1 MAEGN
6 LLMSRKAIERL
17 KVMEGIKE
25 KRVKQKGAAI
35 TLNITERQVRRVYK
49 QYKEDGA
56 AGITSKHIGAK
67 SNRKTPKRKKDKI
80 VSIIRKR
87 YSDFGPT
94 LAVEKLKE
102 IEGIAVSRETARQW
116 MIEEGI
122 WETKSRKTRKVF
134 QMRERRPR
142 FGEMVQIDGSP
153 HEWFEKRRSSCNL
166 TVYVD
171 DATGEFMELWF
182 SEAETTEA
190 YMETTLNYL
199 VEYGLPRAFYSD
211 KHSIFRVNQK
221 DTVSRTE
228 LTQFGR
234 ALKTLGIEL
243 ISAQTP
249 QAKGRVERANKLLQD
264 RLVKELRLRKI
275 NTIAE
280 ANDFL
285 VEYKYELNKKFSVTA
300 RSPENG
306 HRKVLHSPEEL
317 NRIFSLHHE
326 RTLSKNLS
334 LQYDNTIYQI
344 QTEGRGLTMRNAKAT
359 EIGRAHV

>member
-1 MAEGN
+1 
-6 LLMSRKAIERL
+6 
-17 KVMEGIKE
+17 
-25 KRVKQKGAAI
+25 
-35 TLNITERQVRRVYK
+35 
-49 QYKEDGA
+49 
-56 AGITSKHIGAK
+56 
-67 SNRKTPKRKKDKI
+67 
-80 VSIIRKR
+80 
-87 YSDFGPT
+87 
-94 LAVEKLKE
+94 
-102 IEGIAVSRETARQW
+102 
-116 MIEEGI
+116 
-122 WETKSRKTRKVF
+122 
-134 QMRERRPR
+134 
-142 FGEMVQIDGSP
+142 MVQIDGSP

-190 YMETTLNYL
+190 YMVTTLNYL

-221 DTVSRTE
+221 DTVSGTE

-264 RLVKELRLRKI
+264 RLVKELRLQKI

-285 VEYKYELNKKFSVTA
+285 VEYKDELNKKFSVTA

-317 NRIFSLHHE
+317 KRIFSLHHE

-344 QTEGRGLTMRNAKAT
+344 QTEGRGLTMRNAKVTVCEDFKGSVNILYKGRELTYTTYKRAEKQEQSENAKTINHRVDMAIEKQNKKSNRKNKIDELWRVHVTDILNQEQPENRTFLFCT
-359 EIGRAHV
+359 E